1 MTTRNLLLCD
11 PEGKTL
17 GAAVTQ
23 WAMIDVD
30 SRTPMDLRENMN
42 YSKAARFDIPCPI
55 SKPVK
60 IIPGKE
66 SDLVLERKVV
76 YSDLDF
82 NRHVNS
88 VKYLEWML
96 DMLPLENIINNGF
109 SRLDMNYLR
118 EALYDDRLLLSYQQ
132 EDNHHLFDI
141 KRKDETPVCRARIQW
156 E

>member
-1 MTTRNLLLCD
+1 
-11 PEGKTL
+11 
-17 GAAVTQ
+17 
-23 WAMIDVD
+23 
-30 SRTPMDLRENMN
+30 
-42 YSKAARFDIPCPI
+42 
-55 SKPVK
+55 
-60 IIPGKE
+60 
-66 SDLVLERKVV
+66 VV